1 MTEPAHSIQAAVR
14 AVRRRVRVQQA
25 AVAAAIAL
33 PLAGGVLVAARIV
46 RRAGVPPLPVVLAL
60 AALLLGG
67 AGFVLWRSLRR
78 TRPFD
83 VARAIDARAVL
94 ADRTASGLEFAS
106 LAAPTEFHAAQ
117 LRDAEKSLDG
127 KDLAAFFPFPGRLA
141 GKRFGQAA
149 AAAIAVALVAFAAV
163 RLPAL
168 FGKTPQQ
175 KADEEFARTE
185 GQGETPALSEV
196 ALPEE
201 VLQLVRPAEEI
212 IARWKER
219 LRQIEEQRAGQAP
232 EPQPEET
239 APEQRTLPETVVE
252 QLRVRD
258 LGTPSAIPAQ
268 LDLARQ
274 QVRISDLS
282 ALVDKKADAE
292 YAEAFAYL
300 DKKVFGDGP
309 KLLDVEKFAESMK
322 KQAEKQKQG
331 GLLERLS
338 SAFAAG
344 GENPVDGGNQRGALE
359 NQVQGAMAE
368 SMAEFLAEYSAHLA
382 RLSEKMRSI
391 VEQMAAGQKQPKQQI
406 SIEERIRLAQES
418 GNPATRIPMK
428 DLTEKDLK
436 EGRIRALSPEESGS
450 SAAGYGL
457 GTAEG
462 AFKVPKVE
470 RQATEYAELDSEFGE
485 GRTVQILEDLEGGDA
500 TKYAGLFRG
509 YALSAE
515 SLLADEDIPAVIK
528 NFVREYFLA
537 ISPKNVTK

>member
-1 MTEPAHSIQAAVR
+1 
-14 AVRRRVRVQQA
+14 
-25 AVAAAIAL
+25 VAKL
-33 PLAGGVLVAARIV
+33 PG
-46 RRAGVPPLPVVLAL
+46 
-60 AALLLGG
+60 
-67 AGFVLWRSLRR
+67 
-78 TRPFD
+78 
-83 VARAIDARAVL
+83 
-94 ADRTASGLEFAS
+94 
-106 LAAPTEFHAAQ
+106 
-117 LRDAEKSLDG
+117 
-127 KDLAAFFPFPGRLA
+127 
-141 GKRFGQAA
+141 
-149 AAAIAVALVAFAAV
+149 
-163 RLPAL
+163 L

-175 KADEEFARTE
+175 KAEEEFARSE
-185 GQGETPALSEV
+185 GQAAPPALSEV
-196 ALPEE
+196 GLPEE

-212 IARWKER
+212 IAKWKER
-219 LRQIEEQRAGQAP
+219 LRQIEEQRPAAP
-232 EPQPEET
+232 EPRPEEQS
-239 APEQRTLPETVVE
+239 PEKPTLPEAVVE

-258 LGTPSAIPAQ
+258 LGTPAAVPAQ
-268 LDLARQ
+268 LDMARQ
-274 QVRISDLS
+274 QVRISDLG

-309 KLLDVEKFAESMK
+309 KLLDVEKFAEQMK
-322 KQAEKQKQG
+322 KDADKQKAG

-338 SAFAAG
+338 SAFAG
-344 GENPVDGGNQRGALE
+344 DQNRVDGGNQRGALE

-368 SMAEFLAEYSAHLA
+368 SMAEFLSEYSAHLA

-406 SIEERIRLAQES
+406 TVEERLRLAQQQGQE
-418 GNPATRIPMK
+418 PAVRIP
-428 DLTEKDLK
+428 LK
-436 EGRIRALSPEESGS
+436 EITEQDIKEGKLRALAPDESGS

-462 AFKVPKVE
+462 AFKVAKVE

-485 GRTVQILEDLEGGDA
+485 GQTVQILEDLESGDA
-500 TKYAGLFRG
+500 SKYAGLFRG